1 MSDALKIQPSGLART
16 GKVAPHKLRK
26 KGQYCATMGLYRRP
40 LPPDNGAGRQ
50 SGRSDEQIR
59 IDNVVE
65 LRQLFRSQIST
76 RGLHQTKTEALT
88 NNQTIDHP
96 MMTP

>member
-1 MSDALKIQPSGLART
+1 MAIMDLHG
-16 GKVAPHKLRK
+16 
-26 KGQYCATMGLYRRP
+26 RP

-65 LRQLFRSQIST
+65 LRQLFRFPNQ
-76 RGLHQTKTEALT
+76 HQGTA
-88 NNQTIDHP
+88 
-96 MMTP
+96 